1 MFDIASSELLLVVL
15 VALLVIGP
23 KDLPKALRV
32 VGKWVGK
39 ARGVAAHFRSGF
51 DEMVRQS
58 EIEELEKKWK
68 AENERIMREHPAD
81 PRADV
86 LGDDAAPAADAPA
99 VATVAQPELPIDP
112 PSAGSQGMND
122 IDDSKMPLLD
132 HLIEL
137 RSRLLWSFLAL
148 AIAFGV
154 SLYFARPIFGFLVQP
169 LLESGQK
176 TLIYTA
182 IFEAFFVEIKVAFF
196 AAGFFSFPVFA
207 TQLWR
212 FVAPGLYNKEKRAFL
227 PFLLAT
233 PVLFILGAS
242 MAYYM
247 AIPVALEYLLGFG
260 GNVGGVEQQALPG
273 VDNYLNFVMK
283 FIFGFGVSFL
293 LPVLLMLLER
303 AGIVTLEQLRGARRY
318 AIVGAF
324 AIAAVLTP
332 PDVVS
337 QLLLAIPLCILFE
350 MALVAIWFTRRRR
363 AKAEAAEEVVT

>member
-1 MFDIASSELLLVVL
+1 M
-15 VALLVIGP
+15 
-23 KDLPKALRV
+23 
-32 VGKWVGK
+32 
-39 ARGVAAHFRSGF
+39 
-51 DEMVRQS
+51 
-58 EIEELEKKWK
+58 
-68 AENERIMREHPAD
+68 NE
-81 PRADV
+81 
-86 LGDDAAPAADAPA
+86 
-99 VATVAQPELPIDP
+99 
-112 PSAGSQGMND
+112 

-148 AIAFGV
+148 AIAFGI
-154 SLYFARPIFGFLVQP
+154 SLYFARHIFGFLVQP

-283 FIFGFGVSFL
+283 FIFGFGISFL